1 MSKLIYVVDDD
12 LHIRQLILSFLQKD
26 GMEAAGFS
34 SGEALLAA
42 VEVRQPDLVVL
53 DIMLPGMDGLQ
64 VCTTI
69 RQKSNIPIML
79 VSAKDSELDRITGI
93 TLGADDYVVKPFSP
107 IELVVRIK
115 ALLRRADMNQRGE
128 GGDSPA
134 LAYGDL
140 SIDPRRREVSMGG
153 QLFPVTPT
161 EFDFL
166 AYLFANQDR
175 AISKGELLKELWHF
189 EYEADTRATD
199 DLVKRLRRKL
209 VNQGSMVRIE
219 TVWGFGF
226 RLSLEDKP

>member
-26 GMEAAGFS
+26 GREAVGFS
-34 SGEALLAA
+34 SGEALLSA
-42 VEVRQPDLVVL
+42 VEARQPDLVVL
-53 DIMLPGMDGLQ
+53 DIMLPGVDGLQ

-69 RQKSNIPIML
+69 RQKSNVPIML

-115 ALLRRADMNQRGE
+115 ALLRRMDMNRTE
-128 GGDSPA
+128 TCEPLTLS
-134 LAYGDL
+134 YGDL
-140 SIDPRRREVSMGG
+140 SVDQRRREVTLKD
-153 QLFPVTPT
+153 QLLPVTPT
-161 EFDFL
+161 EYDFL
-166 AYLFANQDR
+166 AYMLGNQER
-175 AISKGELLKELWHF
+175 AISKSELLKELWHF

-209 VNQGSMVRIE
+209 LTQGSVVKIE

-226 RLSLEDKP
+226 RLSQDEQA

>member
-115 ALLRRADMNQRGE
+115 ALLRRVDMNQRGE
-128 GGDSPA
+128 GADPPA
-134 LAYGDL
+134 LTYGDL
-140 SIDPRRREVSMGG
+140 VIDQRRREVSMGG

-166 AYLFANQDR
+166 AYLR
-175 AISKGELLKELWHF
+175 LLFVWPTGHIINSNLWMRLH
-189 EYEADTRATD
+189 
-199 DLVKRLRRKL
+199 VKK
-209 VNQGSMVRIE
+209 
-219 TVWGFGF
+219 
-226 RLSLEDKP
+226 

>member
-26 GMEAAGFS
+26 GMEAVGFS
-34 SGEALLAA
+34 SGEALLSA
-42 VEVRQPDLVVL
+42 VEVRPPDLVVL
-53 DIMLPGMDGLQ
+53 DIMLPGVDGLHI
-64 VCTTI
+64 CTTI
-69 RQKSNIPIML
+69 RQRSNIPIML

-115 ALLRRADMNQRGE
+115 ALLRRMDMNRGE
-128 GGDSPA
+128 AADPVA
-134 LAYGDL
+134 LNYGDL
-140 SIDPRRREVSMGG
+140 VIDQRRREVSLKG
-153 QLFPVTPT
+153 QLMPVTPT

-166 AYLFANQDR
+166 AYMLTHQER
-175 AISKGELLKELWHF
+175 AISKSELLKELWHF

-209 VNQGSMVRIE
+209 LTQGSCVKIE

-226 RLSLEDKP
+226 RLSQDGKA

>member
-26 GMEAAGFS
+26 GMEAVGFS

-53 DIMLPGMDGLQ
+53 DIMMPGMDGLQ

-69 RQKSNIPIML
+69 RQKSNVPIML

-115 ALLRRADMNQRGE
+115 ALLRRMDMNRTDTAE
-128 GGDSPA
+128 PLTLS
-134 LAYGDL
+134 YGDL
-140 SIDPRRREVSMGG
+140 SIDQRRREVSLKG
-153 QLFPVTPT
+153 QLLPVTPT

-166 AYLFANQDR
+166 AYMLSNQER
-175 AISKGELLKELWHF
+175 AISKSELLKELWHF

-209 VNQGSMVRIE
+209 NTQGSVVKIE

-226 RLSLEDKP
+226 RLSQDDKA